1 MIIEIEDEKLITD
14 EKLLTLALK
23 NLIDNALKYGE
34 NKEVKIITNSKSIKV
49 ISKGKSLEYPLAYY
63 LEPFTQEEK
72 RDSGFG
78 LGLYIVNNITKRLG
92 YNLHYYYKNSSNV
105 FELQL

>member
-1 MIIEIEDEKLITD
+1 LVTIKEEKLITD

-23 NLIDNALKYGE
+23 NLLDNALKYGE
-34 NKEVKIITNSKSIKV
+34 GEEVHVITDKNSIKV

-72 RDSGFG
+72 RQSGFG
-78 LGLYIVNNITKRLG
+78 LGLYIVDNIAKRLG
-92 YNLHYYYKNSSNV
+92 YYLHYYYRNSSNV
-105 FELQL
+105 FELKI